1 MEKEQITAAAR
12 HLARVINVL
21 NRGGEIPPIP
31 DGITYRDVFIIAKR
45 HSLACALCHAVED
58 LVKDSDP
65 ELVARLRKERDLE
78 CAKNLTQTREVSAVT
93 SAFTDAG
100 VRFLPMKGVLFK
112 ELSARPEYRTMSDM
126 DIYVGREGID
136 RATEMLCDMGYTF
149 GHCDDVHNSLFKHI
163 YVNIELHK
171 MLEIGDEGDFSSWTA
186 KPDNEF
192 WYVMSD
198 EDLLAFV
205 ISHMYRPHVTGGNAM
220 RSVYDVYLF
229 LEAKR
234 DTLDLERVREVL
246 KERDMLDFFDK
257 TLALAE
263 FWFGSGEAD
272 DELLEM
278 EYFTVTGGT
287 YGTVENKVELAMKK
301 KSRLSYLFS
310 RIFLPYSSMK
320 KLYKWLVPL
329 PFLLPFAWVARIFK
343 ALFDGRLRRELMA
356 VDAAERRASE
366 KEADTLP
373 PKE

>member
-1 MEKEQITAAAR
+1 MEKEQIIAAAR
-12 HLARVINVL
+12 HLARVINAL
-21 NRGGEIPPIP
+21 NRGAEIPPLP

-45 HSLACALCHAVED
+45 HSLAGALCYAIED

-65 ELVARLRKERDLE
+65 ELTARLRKERDLE
-78 CAKNLTQTREVSAVT
+78 CAKNITQTREFSAVT

-100 VRFLPMKGVLFK
+100 VRFLPMKGFIFK
-112 ELSARPEYRTMSDM
+112 ELWARPEYRTMSDM
-126 DIYVGREGID
+126 DIYVGREEID
-136 RATEMLCDMGYTF
+136 RATEILCGMGYTLDH
-149 GHCDDVHNSLFKHI
+149 GDDVHNSLFKQI

-171 MLEIGDEGDFSSWTA
+171 LLEVGVEGDFSSWTP
-186 KPDNEF
+186 KPDNEY

-205 ISHMYRPHVTGGNAM
+205 ISHMYKHHVTGGNGM

-229 LEAKR
+229 LGAKR
-234 DTLDLERVREVL
+234 GTLDLERVREVL
-246 KERDMLDFFDK
+246 KERDILDFFDK
-257 TLALAE
+257 TLALAD
-263 FWFGSGEAD
+263 FWFASGEGSE
-272 DELLEM
+272 ELFELE
-278 EYFTVTGGT
+278 YYTVTGGT

-301 KSRLSYLFS
+301 KSKLSYLLS

-329 PFLLPFAWVARIFK
+329 PFLLPFAWIARIFK